1 MSCPRPYNEK
11 VTYNFVF
18 DIFQAV
24 RDIFELSVSHY
35 SEVRS
40 YAQDLLFK
48 IGNRVIPESHA
59 LIIPMLVDCLKP
71 GVPHQQ
77 FKGALYILSMEKYG
91 FFYSWKYANMLIPA
105 LVEAQHSDKQS
116 IVDLLKDFRYLYI
129 FYFTQSRSLV

>member
-1 MSCPRPYNEK
+1 M
-11 VTYNFVF
+11 
-18 DIFQAV
+18 

-48 IGNRVIPESHA
+48 LGNRVVPESHSM
-59 LIIPMLVDCLKP
+59 IIPLLVDCLKP
-71 GVPHQQ
+71 GVSHQQ

-116 IVDLLKDFRYLYI
+116 IVDLLKDFR
-129 FYFTQSRSLV
+129 

>member
-1 MSCPRPYNEK
+1 MSETLPQ
-11 VTYNFVF
+11 
-18 DIFQAV
+18 QAV
-24 RDIFELSVSHY
+24 KDVFELSVSHY

-59 LIIPMLVDCLKP
+59 LLIPMLVDCLKP

-116 IVDLLKDFRYLYI
+116 IVDLLKDFRYILYN
-129 FYFTQSRSLV
+129 L